1 MQPSQTRTPRHLFR
15 RLSLVSTLCATLSLG
30 VLASYALGISAE
42 SAGGGPGTMFTPHS
56 ASAVYVADS
65 AGGGPGTM

>member
-15 RLSLVSTLCATLSLG
+15 RLSLASTLCATLSLG

-42 SAGGGPGTMFTPHS
+42 SAGGGPGTM
-56 ASAVYVADS
+56 
-65 AGGGPGTM
+65 